1 VTRLL
6 ALSVGTGFLAACG
19 TGPGACTLDVQPGIV
34 VEIRDAFDDA
44 PLAEHARGS
53 ARDGEFVDSLQPYG
67 SVANGT
73 LISRAGAY
81 ERAGDYT
88 VTVEHDGYF
97 ADGELQRAPPSSPV
111 RRARPGGRP
120 ARPCSGSAP
129 LGLRP
134 RVD

>member
-1 VTRLL
+1 MTRLL

-97 ADGELQRAPPSSPV
+97 AWETRAQVQGDDCHV
-111 RRARPGGRP
+111 RTENFSVHLHRLP
-120 ARPCSGSAP
+120 
-129 LGLRP
+129 
-134 RVD
+134 